1 MTQAL
6 RHILTVNTSTCVVGL
21 FFKVPANVRSG
32 QYSKV
37 QAGKRSLGRG
47 DGGARNVSVRDVQHH
62 RESTKCE
69 RCATFQLSHWRGSQR
84 AIQKNNEPHTW
95 EGVWKPA
102 LLILR
107 T

>member
-62 RESTKCE
+62 RESVANAVPLSSYHIGEDPKE
-69 RCATFQLSHWRGSQR
+69 RFKRIMS
-84 AIQKNNEPHTW
+84 
-95 EGVWKPA
+95 
-102 LLILR
+102 LIPGKVCGNR
-107 T
+107 HF